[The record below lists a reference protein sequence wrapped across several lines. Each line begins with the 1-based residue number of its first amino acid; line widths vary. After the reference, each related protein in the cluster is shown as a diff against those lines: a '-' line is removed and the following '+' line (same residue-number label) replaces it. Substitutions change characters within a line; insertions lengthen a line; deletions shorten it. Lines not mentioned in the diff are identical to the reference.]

1 MDEVEVMVGALWVG
15 EAMGGKMGMS
25 GLWSSDRDGEGLS
38 SATKL
43 VIPMGLFL
51 DPERL
56 LPKFVKKG
64 HLCFL

>member
-1 MDEVEVMVGALWVG
+1 ME

-25 GLWSSDRDGEGLS
+25 ELWSSDRDGEGLS

-43 VIPMGLFL
+43 VISIGLFL
-51 DPERL
+51 DPVIL
-56 LPKFVKKG
+56 LPKFEKKG

>member
-1 MDEVEVMVGALWVG
+1 MMVGALWVG

-51 DPERL
+51 DPEIL